1 MQINFS
7 FTNVLDKSEQ
17 ISVMYKTISKPSE
30 MFKTKTVE
38 CNNRKCDI

>member
-7 FTNVLDKSEQ
+7 FTNVLDKSEK
-17 ISVMYKTISKPSE
+17 ISVMYKTIFKPSE
-30 MFKTKTVE
+30 MLKTKTVE